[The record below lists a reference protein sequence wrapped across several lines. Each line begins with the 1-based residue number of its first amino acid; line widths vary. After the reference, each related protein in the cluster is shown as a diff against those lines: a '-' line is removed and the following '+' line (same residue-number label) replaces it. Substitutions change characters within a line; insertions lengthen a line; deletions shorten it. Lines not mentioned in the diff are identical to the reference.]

1 MVNNKQLQFEW
12 QKPTAHLVT
21 GGGGV
26 KLHVEESGNAHGQPL
41 LFIHGGSQSH
51 LCWNKQLYSELA
63 SDFRLVTMDL
73 RGHGLSEKPKDG
85 YGEAQLWADDIHAII
100 QELNLMQPILV
111 GWSFAGIPILDYIR
125 VYGEKDIGGIYFVGA
140 ITRLGREASMVD
152 LGSATLQFST
162 SFFSNEPMIRVHAL
176 DQWLKQ
182 CVHHKEL
189 SQEEHYF
196 FLGCNVIVP
205 AYVHQG
211 IFTRQVTNDD
221 LLASLTKPVL
231 VAQGMHDRTVNLGV
245 GQRIAEITPSSR
257 LSLYEEAG
265 HAVFWDQPERFNHE
279 LREFI
284 NSISLN

>member
-1 MVNNKQLQFEW
+1 MSSNNPLQNEW
-12 QKPTAHLVT
+12 RKPTVHSVT

-26 KLHVEESGNAHGQPL
+26 KLHVEEFGNVHGPHI
-41 LFIHGGSQSH
+41 LFIHGGSQSR
-51 LCWNKQLYSELA
+51 LCWNKQIHSELA

-73 RGHGLSEKPKDG
+73 RGHGLSQKPKDG
-85 YGEAQLWADDIHAII
+85 YGEAQLWADDIHAVIR
-100 QELNLMQPILV
+100 ELKLMQPALV

-125 VYGEKDIGGIYFVGA
+125 IYGEKDIGGIHFVGA
-140 ITRLGREASMVD
+140 ITRLGREAAMVD
-152 LGSATLQFST
+152 LSGATLQYST
-162 SFFSNEPMIRVHAL
+162 SFFSDEPMVRINAL

-231 VAQGMHDRTVNLGV
+231 IAQGLHDRTVNLAV
-245 GQRIAEITPSSR
+245 GQRIAEITSNSR
-257 LSLYEEAG
+257 LALYEEAG
-265 HAVFWDQPERFNHE
+265 HAVFWDQPERFNIE

-284 NSISLN
+284 QSIAWN

>member
-1 MVNNKQLQFEW
+1 MVINKQLQNEW
-12 QKPTAHLVT
+12 RKPAVHLVT
-21 GGGGV
+21 GGRGV
-26 KLHVEESGNAHGQPL
+26 KLHVEESGNVQGQTL
-41 LFIHGGSQSH
+41 LFIHGGSQCH
-51 LCWNKQLYSELA
+51 LCWNKQIHSELA

-85 YGEAQLWADDIHAII
+85 YGEAQLWADDIHAVIH
-100 QELNLMQPILV
+100 ELNLMQSILV

-125 VYGEKDIGGIYFVGA
+125 VYGEKDIGGIHFVGA
-140 ITRLGREASMVD
+140 ITRLGRESSMVD
-152 LGSATLQFST
+152 LGVDTLQFST
-162 SFFSNEPMIRVHAL
+162 SFFSDEPIIRINAL

-211 IFTRQVTNDD
+211 IFTRQVSNDD
-221 LLASLTKPVL
+221 LLTSLTKPVL
-231 VAQGMHDRTVNLGV
+231 VTQGMHDRTVNLAV
-245 GQRIAEITPSSR
+245 GQRIAEITPYSR

-284 NSISLN
+284 QSIALN